1 MKTHI
6 IQEAYEKEVIPKMTK
21 KFGYKTPMAVPRI
34 RKVVVN
40 IGTGKLRDKKD
51 AVETVVAHLTLITGQ
66 KPSPRPARVAVS
78 SFKTREGMIIGYKVT
93 LQGKMMYDFLDR
105 FIHLAIPR
113 TRDFRGL
120 NPESIDGGG
129 NLTLGIKEHIVFPEM
144 IGEDVRTIFGFEVTV
159 VTNARSKEEAKELFT
174 LLGFPFKRDSR

>member
-1 MKTHI
+1 M
-6 IQEAYEKEVIPKMTK
+6 
-21 KFGYKTPMAVPRI
+21 
-34 RKVVVN
+34 
-40 IGTGKLRDKKD
+40 
-51 AVETVVAHLTLITGQ
+51 
-66 KPSPRPARVAVS
+66 AVS

-129 NLTLGIKEHIVFPEM
+129 NLTLGIKEHIVFPEVS
-144 IGEDVRTIFGFEVTV
+144 GEEVKNIFGFEITLV
-159 VTNARSKEEAKELFT
+159 VKAKNKNEAMALYKVM
-174 LLGFPFKRDSR
+174 GFPIK